1 MESIDEK
8 SKNLEKPKIAIVID
22 KEGWAYHNSA
32 IQIKKHLSK
41 YYDID
46 IIPIDIFG
54 DNAVKLFIL
63 NENYNLIFFMWRGII
78 TWLYSDY
85 SKNYIYSLGFEF
97 NEFLDKFVKNRNIV
111 TAVYDHL
118 FINSETERT
127 DFILNNVKAY
137 TVSSEKLKEIYNNYP
152 NNNKPSM
159 VISDG
164 VDLELFKMNNK
175 EKYNDI
181 NNRVIKIGW
190 TGNSKFL
197 DEQDD
202 DLKGLQKII
211 KPAIAE
217 LQAEGY
223 TIELDAADRNTKMIP
238 HDEMPEYYNNID
250 IYVCASRTEGTPNTV
265 LEAMACGVPIIS
277 TDVGIVPEAL
287 GEKQKE
293 YIIKREKEQ
302 LKEKIKQL
310 INNSEILKQLS
321 EENLIQIQDW
331 SWDKKALEFKKFFDE
346 NIGL

>member
-1 MESIDEK
+1 MENIDEK
-8 SKNLEKPKIAIVID
+8 NKNPEKPKIAIVID

-46 IIPIDIFG
+46 IIPMDIFG

-63 NENYNLIFFMWRGII
+63 NENYNLMFFMWRGII

-85 SKNYIYSLGFEF
+85 SKNYIYSLGFDFDEF
-97 NEFLDKFVKNRNIV
+97 MNKYVKNRNIV

-127 DFILNNVKAY
+127 DFILDNVKAY
-137 TVSSEKLKEIYNNYP
+137 TVSSEKLKEIYNKYSEDK
-152 NNNKPSM
+152 KPSM

-164 VDLELFKMNNK
+164 VDLELFKVSNK
-175 EKYNDI
+175 EKYDNI
-181 NNRVIKIGW
+181 SNRVVKIGW

-197 DEQDD
+197 DEKDD

-211 KPAIAE
+211 KPAIIE

-223 TIELDAADRNTKMIP
+223 KIELDAADRNIKMIP
-238 HDEMPEYYNNID
+238 HEEMPGYYNNID

-293 YIIKREKEQ
+293 YIIKRDKDE

-310 INNSEILKQLS
+310 ISNPERLKELS
-321 EENLIQIQDW
+321 EENLVQIQEW
-331 SWDKKALEFKKFFDE
+331 SWDKKALQFKKFFDE
-346 NIGL
+346 NINI